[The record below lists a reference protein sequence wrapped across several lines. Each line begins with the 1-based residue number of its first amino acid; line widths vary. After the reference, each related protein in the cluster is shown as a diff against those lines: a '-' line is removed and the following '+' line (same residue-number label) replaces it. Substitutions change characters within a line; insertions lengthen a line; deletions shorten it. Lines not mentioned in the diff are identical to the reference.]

1 MAFNKSPVNFIL
13 KPFGTAFKRFHLTIF
28 FIFITA
34 CLAAAVLLVNN
45 ILTSTP
51 KDTEYTSSISAG
63 SIDQATLEHIQAL
76 HTSDEQ
82 VNLPEPPSG
91 RINPFNE

>member
-1 MAFNKSPVNFIL
+1 MAFSKSPVHFLL

-34 CLAAAVLLVNN
+34 CLAAAVILVNN
-45 ILTSTP
+45 ILTATP
-51 KDTEYTSSISAG
+51 TDTEYTSSISAG
-63 SIDQATLEHIQAL
+63 TIDQATLEHIQAL

-82 VNLPEPPSG
+82 VNLAEPAPG
-91 RINPFNE
+91 RVNPFNE